1 MPAGRGRPTLRGC
14 PDPGGLGVDVDEGK
28 MDLASVVVVEDD
40 EPTRSR
46 LARAVD
52 ANPRLCT
59 VAAVGT
65 CAAARDILQRQPPAV
80 LLTDLD
86 LPDGTGI
93 DLIREVREQGVA
105 TQAMVITIFGDEQ
118 HVVAAIEAGA
128 LGYLLKDAS
137 AETVGRAIL
146 ELIEG
151 GSPMSAPVARY
162 LLQRFAKP
170 DAPAAPAEQGVPV
183 GLSAREREVLTYI
196 VKGFSYAEIARLL
209 TLSTHTVATHVR
221 RIYGKLEVHSRGEA
235 VYEALATGLVK
246 MDD

>member
-1 MPAGRGRPTLRGC
+1 
-14 PDPGGLGVDVDEGK
+14 
-28 MDLASVVVVEDD
+28 MDLESVVVVEDD
-40 EPTRSR
+40 EPTRLR
-46 LARAVD
+46 LVRAVD
-52 ANPRLCT
+52 ANPRLHT

-65 CAAARDILQRQPPAV
+65 CAAARAILEREPPAV

-93 DLIREVREQGVA
+93 DLIRQVRQQGSP

-137 AETVGRAIL
+137 AEAVGRAIL
-146 ELIEG
+146 ELLEG

-170 DAPAAPAEQGVPV
+170 AEPVAPAATASAVP